1 MDKEK
6 ELAANG
12 QSDETQ
18 ASENP
23 PVEQTTAPAG
33 AVPSPDELAKALAQ
47 AEAQAQQ
54 HYDQWMR
61 TVAELDNTRKRH
73 QRELENAHKYA
84 LERFVGELLGVR
96 DSLELGVQ
104 AAQADNADVARLR
117 EGMDLTLKMFV
128 AAMEKFQVE
137 QLDPVNEPFNPELH
151 QAMTLVSREDLPPN
165 TVVSVVQK
173 GYTLNGRLV
182 RPALVMVSQG

>member
-6 ELAANG
+6 ELTESGQPDEAAM
-12 QSDETQ
+12 
-18 ASENP
+18 SENP
-23 PVEQTTAPAG
+23 PVDEAAPPAAG
-33 AVPSPDELAKALAQ
+33 RGPEELAKALAQ
-47 AEAQAQQ
+47 AEEKAQQ

-73 QRELENAHKYA
+73 QRDLENAHKYA
-84 LERFVGELLGVR
+84 LERFVAELLGVR

-104 AAQADNADVARLR
+104 AAQADNADVNKLR
-117 EGMDLTLKMFV
+117 EGMELTLKMLA

-137 QLDPVNEPFNPELH
+137 PLNPEGEPFNPELH
-151 QAMTLVSREDLPPN
+151 QAMTLAPRDDLPPN
-165 TVVSVVQK
+165 TVVTVVQK